1 MEKNS
6 RLSVYIVM
14 SLIGFAG
21 MLLLATDVMPLQNYL
36 EHFKVTGIVFGLLAI
51 AELLSRVQISEC

>member
-1 MEKNS
+1 
-6 RLSVYIVM
+6 M